1 MHRNGPLGRSLFMPV
16 NARCP
21 LADRFVCVH
30 RCDGRIAQMAS
41 DDALRVV
48 VVDDH
53 ELFRRGLP
61 LMLASHGITV
71 VAEAATC
78 EAGVAA
84 VQRTAPD
91 VVLMDLHLPGIS
103 GIEATRRVVRS
114 MPEVAVVMLTI
125 AREEAELVDA
135 LLAGACGYLL
145 KTSDVTDVAA
155 AIEAAARGECSLSPP
170 VASQLV
176 AGLRGGHG
184 EPSAPRPELSQRER
198 EVLALLVDGRDN
210 DDIAATLFISRNT
223 VRHHVSSILD
233 KLGVD
238 NRVQAAVR
246 AVRAWMV

>member
-1 MHRNGPLGRSLFMPV
+1 MP
-16 NARCP
+16 
-21 LADRFVCVH
+21 
-30 RCDGRIAQMAS
+30 S
-41 DDALRVV
+41 DDITRVV

-61 LMLASHGITV
+61 LMLAQHRIAV
-71 VAEAATC
+71 VAEAATG

-84 VQRTAPD
+84 VERTTPD
-91 VVLMDLHLPGIS
+91 VVLMDVHLPGIS
-103 GIEATRRVVRS
+103 GIEATRRLSRS
-114 MPEVAVVMLTI
+114 MPDVPVVMLTI
-125 AREEAELVDA
+125 AREEAELVDS
-135 LLAGACGYLL
+135 LLAGARGYLL
-145 KTSDVTDVAA
+145 KTAEVTDIVAA
-155 AIEAAARGECSLSPP
+155 VEAASRGDCMLSPP

-176 AGLRGGHG
+176 AGLRGVHTEASGQ
-184 EPSAPRPELSQRER
+184 RPDLSQRER

-210 DDIAATLFISRNT
+210 EDIAETLFISRNT